1 MDFVRLRWK
10 FETAQQE
17 NEQHRA
23 AQDARIAELLGVVKQ
38 LLSRPVPPSPASATA
53 ARLLRAPAAP
63 STSRAPN
70 VAVGASPLRRA
81 YTTPAV
87 LKCEDFDV
95 PVTPAGTRAPL
106 YVCLRGLVARTP
118 SLTDVL

>member
-23 AQDARIAELLGVVKQ
+23 AQDARIAELLNVVKQ
-38 LLSRPVPPSPASATA
+38 LLSRPAPLSPTSATA
-53 ARLLRAPAAP
+53 ARLLRP

-87 LKCEDFDV
+87 LKCEDFEV
-95 PVTPAGTRAPL
+95 PVTPADVRAPL
-106 YVCLRGLVARTP
+106 YVCLRGLVTRTP